1 MRSPFSPLQL
11 AIFIAILAT
20 LLFILQLQIISIAFE
35 RLGLAPESAFLLLIS
50 CLFGSAIN
58 LPLATVKAE
67 SPPEDSIPPQ
77 LRRLLRMPDQPF
89 EGRTT
94 IALNVGGGLI
104 PMVFS
109 TYLLVIKPLPVID
122 ALLATAIVSAICYA
136 VSRPV
141 PKMGVTMPVFIA
153 PIVAALVATLINPQH
168 SPPLAYICG
177 TLGVVIGAD
186 LLRLNDIR
194 RMGTPISSIGGAG
207 TFDGIFITGV
217 VAVLLA

>member
-11 AIFIAILAT
+11 AIFVAILAS
-20 LLFILQLQIISIAFE
+20 LLFILQLQLISIAFE
-35 RLGLAPESAFLLLIS
+35 RLGLSPESAFFLLIS

-58 LPLATVKAE
+58 LPLATVETE
-67 SPPEDSIPPQ
+67 SPPEDSLPPRM
-77 LRRLLRMPDQPF
+77 RRLLRMPDRPF

-104 PMVFS
+104 PVIFS
-109 TYLLVIKPLPVID
+109 AYLLTIKPLPIID
-122 ALLATAIVSAICYA
+122 VVLATAIVSAISYA
-136 VSRPV
+136 VSRPI
-141 PKMGVTMPVFIA
+141 PRMGVAMPVFVA
-153 PIVAALVATLINPQH
+153 PVIAALVAILINPQH

-186 LLRLNDIR
+186 LLRLKDIK
-194 RMGTPISSIGGAG
+194 RMGTPVASIGGAG